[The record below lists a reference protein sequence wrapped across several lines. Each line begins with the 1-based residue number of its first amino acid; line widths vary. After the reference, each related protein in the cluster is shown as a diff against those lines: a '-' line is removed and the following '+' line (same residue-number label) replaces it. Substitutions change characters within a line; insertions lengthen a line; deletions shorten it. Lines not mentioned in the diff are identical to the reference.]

1 MTTFTWTVTSL
12 LTVPNP
18 TPDYVVLAN
27 YVVAGVDGEYRAEI
41 NGNSQFSVSPHQTTY
56 IPYADL
62 TEAIVLGWIQA
73 EPNVTINMEAC
84 VQGQIDSQKNP
95 PITPQSTALPW
106 ATVTIN
112 PPDGDIVVGMSSVN
126 T

>member
-12 LTVPNP
+12 YTVPSP

-27 YVVAGVDGEYRAEI
+27 YLVVGVDGNYQGSI
-41 NGNSQFSVSPHQTTY
+41 QGTSQFKVSPDQTTY

-73 EPNVTINMEAC
+73 EPNVTINTEAC
-84 VQGQIDSQKNP
+84 VQGQIDSQINP
-95 PITPQSTALPW
+95 PIVPQNTPLPW
-106 ATVTIN
+106 A
-112 PPDGDIVVGMSSVN
+112 
-126 T
+126 